1 MTTGEGRAGFRD
13 NETAK
18 GGTMSTTVDPV
29 LDEVS
34 PREAFD
40 VLTTDPDTLL
50 IDVRTQMEWETIGVP
65 DMSQTSRPTVFVEWI
80 SGPGQPPNHRFVE
93 QLLEQAGG
101 ELPSRMFFICRS
113 GARSAAAAQ
122 VVAAM
127 AGQAGRQV
135 HCTNVAEGFEG
146 SPAYGPE
153 SGWQARG
160 LPCKGYEA

>member
-1 MTTGEGRAGFRD
+1 
-13 NETAK
+13 
-18 GGTMSTTVDPV
+18 MSTTVEPV

-34 PREAFD
+34 PQEAFD
-40 VLTTDPDTLL
+40 TLNQDPDTAL
-50 IDVRTQMEWETIGVP
+50 IDVRTQMEWDRVGVP
-65 DMSQTSRPTVFVEWI
+65 DTSQTGRPMLFVEWV
-80 SGPGQPPNHRFVE
+80 SGPGQPPNPEFFK

-101 ELPSRMFFICRS
+101 TLPSRMFFICRS

-127 AGQAGRQV
+127 ASQAGRQV

-146 SPAYGPE
+146 SPAHGSD

-160 LPCKGYEA
+160 LPWKRHGA

>member
-1 MTTGEGRAGFRD
+1 
-13 NETAK
+13 
-18 GGTMSTTVDPV
+18 MSPTVESV

-40 VLTTDPDTLL
+40 LLNRDPDALL
-50 IDVRTQMEWETIGVP
+50 IDVRTQLEWERIGVP
-65 DMSQTSRPTVFVEWI
+65 DTSQTNRPTVFVEWI
-80 SGPGQPPNHRFVE
+80 SGPSQPPNHRFVE
-93 QLLEQAGG
+93 QLLERAGG

-127 AGQAGRQV
+127 ASQAGRQV